1 MGICEVLAFLYQNI
15 WRYTTHDHNRDTF
28 LLLIPAV
35 YTSYRGTLAVLLNLV
50 VKLHMS
56 LY

>member
-1 MGICEVLAFLYQNI
+1 MGFCEILAFLCQNI
-15 WRYTTHDHNRDTF
+15 WRYTPHDHNRDTF
-28 LLLIPAV
+28 LPLIPAV
-35 YTSYRGTLAVLLNLV
+35 YNSYRGTLVVLPNLV